1 MFQEAG
7 SVTFQDKR
15 SGNNLMLLRWVGDSS
30 VLVSNKD
37 GKIVL
42 LPVDRLIVISPRPE
56 EYKETAKAKKTAKDI
71 KKFIRD

>member
-30 VLVSNKD
+30 VLVSNKE

-42 LPVDRLIVISPRPE
+42 IPVDRLIVISPRPE
-56 EYKETAKAKKTAKDI
+56 EYKETAKAKKT
-71 KKFIRD
+71 